1 MSLPAAILL
10 DAVRKASLMPPD
22 RLAQA
27 CALTVAHPTADGL
40 AAELV
45 RLGFLTAYQAGE
57 LCGGRGLALGIG
69 SYVLL
74 ERLGAGGM
82 GEVFRAR
89 HRVLEREDAVKRIL
103 KDRLDTPDAVERF
116 VRKAKA

>member
-1 MSLPAAILL
+1 MTLPASVLL
-10 DAVRKASLMPPD
+10 DAARKASLLPPEQ
-22 RLAQA
+22 LAQA
-27 CALTVAHPTADGL
+27 CALTAAHPTADAL

-45 RLGFLTAYQAGE
+45 RRAWLTAYQAEE
-57 LCGGRGLALGIG
+57 LCAGRGQALGIG

-103 KDRLDTPDAVERF
+103 PGRLDTPDSVERF
-116 VRKAKA
+116 LRE